1 MKIILQIQL
10 LLLIGSIACTE
21 YSVTREQARKEILK
35 QHQAQ
40 QRYHLEENVDAFVNL
55 LSEDHTS
62 VNRGVVS
69 NADHEAIKNRFRN
82 YFGSVE
88 FDRWEDS
95 AEPIIRFSD
104 DNTLAYSIVQK
115 DVVTL
120 YQDESGKTLR
130 DSVHF
135 AWLAVY
141 RRDSSGEWKVET
153 VASTNAEPVVRV
165 VE

>member
-1 MKIILQIQL
+1 MKKTLELI
-10 LLLIGSIACTE
+10 LLLITVSMACTE
-21 YSVTREQARKEILK
+21 RSVTREQARKEILR

-40 QRYHLEENVDAFVNL
+40 RQYHLEKNVEEFVNL
-55 LSEDHTS
+55 LSEDHVS
-62 VNRGVVS
+62 VNRGNVGHAS
-69 NADHEAIKNRFRN
+69 HEAIKNRFRN

-88 FDRWEDS
+88 FELWDDS

-104 DNTLAYSIVQK
+104 DNIMAYTIVQK
-115 DVVTL
+115 DVVTR
-120 YQDESGKTLR
+120 YQDESGQTLR